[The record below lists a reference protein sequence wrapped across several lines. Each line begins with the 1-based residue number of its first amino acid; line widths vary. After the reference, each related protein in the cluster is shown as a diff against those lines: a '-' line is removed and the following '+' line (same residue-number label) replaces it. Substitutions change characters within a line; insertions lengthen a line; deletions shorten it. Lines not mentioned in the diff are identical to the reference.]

1 MNVRDQILE
10 SYNNAMRAA
19 KSSDVEVVFPKM
31 DRLPYVDQ
39 GMDLVRLMREQGVCP
54 PKLAAEVF
62 QTMATAYM
70 AHSLTRITTKED
82 K

>member
-10 SYNNAMRAA
+10 SYNNAMRAS
-19 KSSDVEVVFPKM
+19 KSSDAEVVFPKM

-39 GMDLVRLMREQGVCP
+39 GMELARLMKSEGHTTTEIW
-54 PKLAAEVF
+54 EVLEVA
-62 QTMATAYM
+62 ATAYM
-70 AHSLTRITTKED
+70 SHSLIRITTKED